1 MTHKNELLGESVLT
15 ESLRDGHRA
24 WAALRL
30 VLLTAIT
37 VVTVVG
43 CGGSDSPGVDAP
55 PPVATPSAP
64 TLTAQPSDAQATAGS
79 AARFSV
85 TVASDGGTAVSYQWQ
100 RSNDNGATW
109 AAIAGATADN
119 YTLAAPATSDNGS
132 QFRAVVSRGSVSATS
147 SAATLRVAAAVSP
160 AQITVQPAT
169 QSVVAGAAANFAVT
183 ATGTALAYRWQVSS
197 DGNTWAD
204 VAGASS
210 ASLQLPTTSVAQ
222 NGQQLRVVVSN
233 SAGSVTSSAALLTV
247 TAAPAAPAL
256 SLQPV
261 AASVTAPAPAS
272 FSASATGTPAPSY
285 QWQRSNDAGATW
297 AAIAGATAASYTT
310 TALSAND
317 SGARFRVLAT
327 NSMGT
332 ATSAAVTLTVSAA
345 AVAPS
350 ITTQPADVSVA
361 AGQTALWSV
370 VVSATPTP
378 SFQWQLST
386 DGGASFANINGAT
399 GSSYSLATVAADN
412 GRRVRVVVTNTQ
424 GTVTSRAAVLSV
436 AAPVSSLVGR
446 GWAAPLRIDNGT
458 QLLGTF
464 NTAPVLSAIDDQGR
478 VLSIYTVFDLA
489 TSGFSAWAVRSRPGD
504 ATTAPSIESPV
515 RIGSDGNGA
524 RNARMGLHMS
534 PNGNAL
540 VTWTRVAPC
549 PSDAARTCLRPYA
562 ARFLSGT
569 GATGAWEPQQLV
581 ADRDVPGPT
590 IGRINDA
597 GDAVIQLS
605 IDWAVV
611 TRPAAQANWQV
622 QVFPTTDGTVF
633 ARGLTLSAEGRFV
646 VAGRQ
651 NASDGSENIVV
662 RRGNLRTGMVG
673 ALETLDSRS
682 APADFSDI
690 WGGTSGAVVVM
701 WSQNNGS
708 GTSEFA
714 ATLDTPDGNWAQR
727 DTMIRPP
734 SDSAFSAAV
743 TDVGDFYWYSWSR
756 CSTMARVAGTWL
768 AELTLPSGSCT
779 NLRALPAVARNGNA
793 LLVTDAIGLWQ
804 TIDAARREVI
814 DDWITQPRGP
824 SGLVLGTSWRSLPG
838 SVVLSVNGQ
847 GAAISINVYD
857 TLPTAAAPL
866 GDSRGNSINNLWGMY
881 FK

>member
-1 MTHKNELLGESVLT
+1 MRWGIQLLRRG
-15 ESLRDGHRA
+15 
-24 WAALRL
+24 WAALIFAGL
-30 VLLTAIT
+30 VAGLAAGLVAC
-37 VVTVVG
+37 G
-43 CGGSDSPGVDAP
+43 GGSDPATEPTPPIAAPLP
-55 PPVATPSAP
+55 PPVAPAPP
-64 TLTAQPSDAQATAGS
+64 TLTAQPTDAQVTAGGE
-79 AARFSV
+79 ARFA
-85 TVASDGGTAVSYQWQ
+85 VAATSTGTGAITYQWQ
-100 RSNDNGATW
+100 RSADGNIWT
-109 AAIAGATADN
+109 AIAGATSGA
-119 YTLAAPATSDNGS
+119 YTLAAPTLADNGS
-132 QFRAVVSRGSVSATS
+132 QFRVVVTSNSGSASTSATS
-147 SAATLRVAAAVSP
+147 TAATLRVAAAVAP
-160 AQITVQPAT
+160 AAITVQPAPQT
-169 QSVVAGAAANFAVT
+169 VVAGAVASFAVT
-183 ATGTALAYRWQVSS
+183 ATGTSVAYRWQGSS
-197 DGNTWAD
+197 DGTAWTD
-204 VAGASS
+204 FAGAS
-210 ASLQLPTTSVAQ
+210 AATLQLPATTLGQ
-222 NGQQLRVVVSN
+222 NGLQVRVVVNN
-233 SAGSVTSSAALLTV
+233 SAGSVTSTAVLLMV
-247 TAAPAAPAL
+247 TPAPAAPAF
-256 SLQPV
+256 SLQPL
-261 AASVTAPAPAS
+261 AASVTAPANAT
-272 FSASATGTPAPSY
+272 FTASAAGTPAPTY
-285 QWQRSNDAGATW
+285 QWQRSSDAGATW

-310 TALSAND
+310 PALSLAD
-317 SGARFRVLAT
+317 SGLRLRVVAS
-327 NSMGT
+327 NSAGT
-332 ATSAAVTLTVSAA
+332 ATSDAATLTVSAA
-345 AVAPS
+345 AVAPI

-361 AGQTALWSV
+361 AGQTASWNV
-370 VVSATPTP
+370 AANGTPTP

-399 GSSYSLATVAADN
+399 GSSYSLAMVAADN
-412 GRRVRVVVTNTQ
+412 DRRVRVVVTNTQ

-464 NTAPVLSAIDDQGR
+464 HTAPVLSAIDDQGR
-478 VLSIYTVFDLA
+478 VLSIYTVFDLT

-504 ATTAPSIESPV
+504 ATTAPGFEPPV
-515 RIGSDGNGA
+515 RIGSDGNSA

-540 VTWTRVAPC
+540 VTWTRGVPC
-549 PSDAARTCLRPYA
+549 PSDTTRTCLRPYA

-611 TRPAAQANWQV
+611 TRSAAQANWQM

-662 RRGNLRTGMVG
+662 RRGNLRNGHLG

-714 ATLDTPDGNWAQR
+714 STLDTPDGNWAQR
-727 DTMIRPP
+727 DTMIRLP
-734 SDSAFSAAV
+734 SDSGFSAAV

-768 AELTLPSGSCT
+768 AEMTLPSGSCT

-793 LLVTDAIGLWQ
+793 LLVTDANGLWQ
-804 TIDAARREVI
+804 TIDAARRELI

-824 SGLVLGTSWRSLPG
+824 SGFVLGTSWRSLPG

-847 GAAISINVYD
+847 GAVISINAYD

-866 GDSRGNSINNLWGMY
+866 GDSRGNSINNLWGLY

>member
-1 MTHKNELLGESVLT
+1 MRWGIQLVCRG
-15 ESLRDGHRA
+15 G
-24 WAALRL
+24 AALILAGL
-30 VLLTAIT
+30 VAGLAAGLVAC
-37 VVTVVG
+37 G
-43 CGGSDSPGVDAP
+43 GGSDPATEPTPPIAAP
-55 PPVATPSAP
+55 PPPIAAPAPP
-64 TLTAQPSDAQATAGS
+64 TLTAQPSDAQVTAGGE
-79 AARFSV
+79 ARFSV
-85 TVASDGGTAVSYQWQ
+85 TATSTGTGAISYQWQ
-100 RSNDNGATW
+100 RSADGNTW
-109 AAIAGATADN
+109 TTIAGATSAA
-119 YTLAAPATSDNGS
+119 YTLSAPTLADTGS
-132 QFRAVVSRGSVSATS
+132 QFRVVVTSNSGSASTSATS
-147 SAATLRVAAAVSP
+147 TAATLRVNVAVAPAA
-160 AQITVQPAT
+160 ITVQPAPQT
-169 QSVVAGAAANFAVT
+169 VVVSAVASFAVT
-183 ATGTALAYRWQVSS
+183 ATGTSVTYLWQSSS
-197 DGNTWAD
+197 DGTTWTD
-204 VAGASS
+204 VPGAS
-210 ASLQLPTTSVAQ
+210 AATLQLPATTLGQ
-222 NGQQLRVVVSN
+222 NGLQVRVVVSN
-233 SAGSVTSSAALLTV
+233 SVGSVTSSAVLLTV
-247 TAAPAAPAL
+247 TPAPAAPAFT
-256 SLQPV
+256 LQPLP
-261 AASVTAPAPAS
+261 ASVTAPA
-272 FSASATGTPAPSY
+272 SATFSVIAAGTPVPSY
-285 QWQRSNDAGATW
+285 QWQRSSDAGATW
-297 AAIAGATAASYTT
+297 TAIAGATTPSYTT
-310 TALSAND
+310 SALSLAD
-317 SGARFRVLAT
+317 SGLRFRVVAS
-327 NSMGT
+327 NSAGT
-332 ATSAAVTLTVSAA
+332 ATSDAATLTVSAA
-345 AVAPS
+345 AVAPI

-361 AGQTALWSV
+361 AGQTASWSV
-370 VVSATPTP
+370 AASGSPTP

-399 GSSYSLATVAADN
+399 GSSYSLATAAADN
-412 GRRVRVVVTNTQ
+412 GRRVRVVVTNVQ